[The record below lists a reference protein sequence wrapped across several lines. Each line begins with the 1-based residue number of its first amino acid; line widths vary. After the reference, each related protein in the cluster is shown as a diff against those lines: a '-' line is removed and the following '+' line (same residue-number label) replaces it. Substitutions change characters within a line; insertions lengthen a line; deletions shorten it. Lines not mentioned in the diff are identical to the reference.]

1 MSIDNENNDDYF
13 EIKKLAIEKFD
24 KSAKKEKAIL
34 LGKDIT
40 FGILSVLT
48 STIIG
53 IKGYNPFLAFIQ
65 LYTIPMSLLII
76 ANIKILSILKKERVK
91 LLQDENKKDEDTLTG
106 GKTR

>member
-1 MSIDNENNDDYF
+1 MNNEEKNDEYF
-13 EIKKLAIEKFD
+13 EIEKINIDEFD

-40 FGILSVLT
+40 FGILSILS

-65 LYTIPMSLLII
+65 LYTIPMSLLVIS
-76 ANIKILSILKKERVK
+76 NIKILSILKKERAK
-91 LLQDENKKDEDTLTG
+91 LLQNENKEDETTLDG